1 MKKIKPPY
9 EKTVVIWKANK
20 TEQEQL
26 KIVIEELGYKVV
38 VCKTKNELFS
48 VSCFVIVTDGRK
60 ILKDFFKKMPL
71 IYPFLDE
78 MLESG
83 EVTMLYYGEMGKLN
97 YDPPDY
103 VLNIKIDDKDGLH
116 RKLKECESKVKEFA
130 PLRKLRKEQLGR
142 LFYMYS
148 ELVKNKQIDRHDVM
162 MKAGVS
168 RNTVHRDIKFI
179 KKFFPM
185 MKIMPVGSVFKLDE
199 ENEAI
204 HNFK

>member
-9 EKTVVIWKANK
+9 EKTVAIWKSNEA
-20 TEQEQL
+20 EQEKL
-26 KIVIEELGYKVV
+26 KMVIEELGYKVV

-48 VSCFVIVTDGRK
+48 TSCFVIITDGIK
-60 ILKDFFKKMPL
+60 ILKDFFIEMSRIFPS
-71 IYPFLDE
+71 LDE

-83 EVTMLYYGEMGKLN
+83 EVTMLYYNKMSIIS
-97 YDPPDY
+97 YDPPEN
-103 VLNIKIDDKDGLH
+103 VFNIKIEDKDGLQK
-116 RKLKECESKVKEFA
+116 RLKECENKVEEFA
-130 PLRKLRKEQLGR
+130 PLRKLMKEQLGR

-148 ELVKNKQIDRHDVM
+148 ELVTNKQIDRYDVM

-185 MKIMPVGSVFKLDE
+185 MKIKPDGSVFKLVE
-199 ENEAI
+199 EKEAS
-204 HNFK
+204 HDL